1 MIKIIMGLVLSMI
14 VLFKVFQ
21 EVRVTSASHPTSS
34 SDKAPDEPTKKD
46 ETFTCDADLPS
57 PLLI

>member
-21 EVRVTSASHPTSS
+21 EVRVTREDVATSRLDV
-34 SDKAPDEPTKKD
+34 SDSR
-46 ETFTCDADLPS
+46 LS
-57 PLLI
+57 G

>member
-21 EVRVTSASHPTSS
+21 EVRVTREDVATSRLDVS
-34 SDKAPDEPTKKD
+34 VSR
-46 ETFTCDADLPS
+46 LS
-57 PLLI
+57 G